1 MKNGLF
7 FEHDKSFPI
16 PLIDSFSETL
26 FKGRIG
32 TTFGSK
38 KISEYDDQSE
48 AIDAFQKVFSDKTG
62 NQWTDRGSFKKQP
75 NKLYPLEIDYGQY
88 GDNDQLHKALN
99 DTDSK
104 KHSLLPQSVQDLIRL
119 IFNVKTMEK
128 TLLAFEIDLTKMPLG
143 KLSRNQLNM
152 AYQILTELQ
161 TLITKGSTNKT
172 SIIDA
177 SNRFY
182 TLIPHDFG
190 LARPKILDNIELI
203 QLKTQMI
210 DNLLE
215 IEIAYSMLK
224 GSIEDENEHPIDVH
238 YQKLKSIIE
247 PVEKNTEEFKR
258 IEQYLMNTHAATHN
272 QYSLKLIQL
281 FQIGRQGEDQ
291 LFQKWENNSNRLLL
305 WHGSRTTNFAGIIS
319 QGLRIA
325 PPEAPMVSDISLF
338 SDRIHWKYDSRQVI
352 CLAKV
357 SILLIWSPR
366 VVSYFL
372 SSLMRMSKIFL

>member
-1 MKNGLF
+1 
-7 FEHDKSFPI
+7 
-16 PLIDSFSETL
+16 
-26 FKGRIG
+26 
-32 TTFGSK
+32 
-38 KISEYDDQSE
+38 
-48 AIDAFQKVFSDKTG
+48 
-62 NQWTDRGSFKKQP
+62 
-75 NKLYPLEIDYGQY
+75 
-88 GDNDQLHKALN
+88 
-99 DTDSK
+99 
-104 KHSLLPQSVQDLIRL
+104 
-119 IFNVKTMEK
+119 MEK

-190 LARPKILDNIELI
+190 LAKPKILDNLDLI
-203 QLKTQMI
+203 QLKPHMLDTI
-210 DNLLE
+210 LE

-224 GSIEDENEHPIDVH
+224 GSIDDENEHPIDVH
-238 YQKLKSIIE
+238 YKKLKSIIE
-247 PVEKNTEEFKR
+247 PVDNNTEEFKR
-258 IEQYLMNTHAATHN
+258 IEQYLINTHATTHN
-272 QYSLKLIQL
+272 QYSLKLIHL
-281 FQIGRQGEDQ
+281 FKIQREGEDQ
-291 LFQKWENNSNRLLL
+291 RFQKWKNNSNRQLL

-325 PPEAPMVSDISLF
+325 PPEAPMVSESSLF
-338 SDRIHWKYDSRQVI
+338 SQIIHFKYNFRQVI

-366 VVSYFL
+366 VVSHL
-372 SSLMRMSKIFL
+372 L

>member
-1 MKNGLF
+1 M
-7 FEHDKSFPI
+7 
-16 PLIDSFSETL
+16 

-38 KISEYDDQSE
+38 KITEYDEQSE
-48 AIDAFQKVFSDKTG
+48 AIEEFQKVFFDKTG
-62 NQWTDRGSFKKQP
+62 NEWTDRGSFKKMA

-99 DTDSK
+99 DSNSSQ
-104 KHSLLPQSVQDLIRL
+104 HSLLHNSVQDLIRL

-143 KLSRNQLNM
+143 KLSRNELNM

-161 TLITKGSTNKT
+161 TLVTKGSTNKT

-190 LARPKILDNIELI
+190 LAKPKILDNIELI

-224 GSIEDENEHPIDVH
+224 GSVGDENEHPIDVH
-238 YQKLKSIIE
+238 YKKLKSIIE
-247 PVEKNTEEFKR
+247 PVDPNSEEFKR
-258 IEQYLMNTHAATHN
+258 IEQYMTNTHAATHN
-272 QYSLKLIQL
+272 QYSLKLIDL
-281 FQIGRQGEDQ
+281 FKIERQGEDQ
-291 LFQKWENNSNRLLL
+291 RFQIWENNANRQLL

-338 SDRIHWKYDSRQVI
+338 QSLIHCKSHSRQVI
-352 CLAKV
+352 CLVKV
-357 SILLIWSPR
+357 STLRIWFPK
-366 VVSYFL
+366 VVSYLLLFL
-372 SSLMRMSKIFL
+372 